1 MKKIQLCSVVPAHRH
16 MQYLGELVFFQT
28 PLILQGCVKKKQIH
42 LNIALDG
49 VQERQNQNI
58 PWIK

>member
-1 MKKIQLCSVVPAHRH
+1 

-58 PWIK
+58 PLIK